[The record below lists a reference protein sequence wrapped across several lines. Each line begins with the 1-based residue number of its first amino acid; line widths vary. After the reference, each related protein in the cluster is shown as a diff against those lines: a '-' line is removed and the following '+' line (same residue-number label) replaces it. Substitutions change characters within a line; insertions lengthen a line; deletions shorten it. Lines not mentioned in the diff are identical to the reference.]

1 MARHL
6 ILQLKEQRMLWLM
19 GLYLRAVERART
31 EDGQSTAEYA
41 LVIVAVVALA
51 GILITWVN
59 KSGFFGGVLG
69 KIGGW
74 ITSHIL

>member
-1 MARHL
+1 ML
-6 ILQLKEQRMLWLM
+6 LWLITRT
-19 GLYLRAVERART
+19 LRALDRT
-31 EDGQSTAEYA
+31 RDEDGQSTAEYA

-59 KSGFFGGVLG
+59 KSGFFSGVLG